1 VPSRSARG
9 ASAADPTAT
18 ADRLHSAA
26 IHLLRSLRRTDA
38 ASGLSGPRLSAL
50 SVVVFLGPISLGALA
65 AAEQVRPPTMTRIV
79 TALER
84 LGLVHREPD
93 PDDARAI
100 RIRATREGVR
110 VLHAGRKRRVA
121 VLTARLESLPDADR
135 KRLLAALPVLERV
148 SREERSG
155 ASGIG
160 TRPSGLGHRD
170 SGLGHRD

>member
-1 VPSRSARG
+1 VPSKRARG
-9 ASAADPTAT
+9 ASAADPTAA

-79 TALER
+79 TALEH
-84 LGLVHREPD
+84 LGLVLRAPD

-100 RIRATREGVR
+100 HIRPTREGIR

-121 VLTARLESLPDADR
+121 ELAARIERLPDA
-135 KRLLAALPVLERV
+135 KRRRLVAALPVLQSV
-148 SREERSG
+148 SREER
-155 ASGIG
+155 
-160 TRPSGLGHRD
+160 TD
-170 SGLGHRD
+170 